1 MITPCSGRLP
11 MSARYSEAAFEAA
24 IEATLLAGGY
34 RKGDPA
40 AFDRKRALDI
50 GVLLEF
56 VRDTQ
61 PDAWA
66 YLENI
71 QKDRA
76 GETLVTDLVRA
87 LDSEHEGCL
96 AVLRHGFK
104 CYGKTFQVA
113 YFAPASGLN
122 PDSARLYTANR
133 LTITRQLHYSQ
144 ANENSLDMVLG
155 LNGIPLVTLELKNPL
170 TGQNV
175 TNAIRQYREDRDP
188 AEQIF
193 RFGTRTLVHFAVD
206 PDLVYMTTKLV
217 GPETHFLPFNK
228 GNGQGAGNP
237 PNPDGCRTAY
247 LWESVLQRDS
257 LLEILARFVH
267 LHVETKEAGG
277 TKIIKKS
284 LIFPRYHQLEA
295 VRLLIA
301 DARTAGSG
309 KNYLIQHSAGSGK
322 SNTIAWLAHRLAT
335 LHDAADAKVFD
346 SVIVL
351 TDRLVLDQQLQDT
364 VYQFEHRQGFV
375 QKINDDSTQLAKAL
389 VSGVPI
395 IISTMQKFGYVTD
408 KIGTLP
414 AKRYAVIVD
423 EAHSSQG
430 GEGAAEVKGVLS
442 RAVIED
448 ALKNRDTDGEVLT
461 ETSLAVAEAGLTV
474 YGDADW
480 EEELVRQMK
489 RRGRQPNLSFFAF
502 TATPKYKTLEMFG
515 LPGPDGKPAPFHL
528 YSMRQAIDEQFI
540 LDVLAHYMTYK
551 AYFGLVKTIADDPD
565 VEKSR
570 AAKALARFAS
580 LHPHNIAQKTEVI
593 IEHFRSFTRHK
604 IGGRAKAMVVTSSRL
619 HAVRYKK
626 AFDNYIREK
635 GYHDIGVL
643 IAFSGSLRDP
653 DEGTEHEYTEVGMNN
668 GLAEKSLPKE
678 FANDQWHF
686 LIVADKYQTGFDQP
700 LLHTMYVDKRLD
712 GIQAVQTLSRLNRIC
727 PGKENTFVLD
737 FVNEPDGI
745 REAFQPFYEQTQ
757 VGEQVEPGQLYDLQA
772 KLDGMKVY
780 DRHEVDEFARL
791 FYSKSRQTALTDH
804 PRLNACLD
812 PVVNRFGKLEPELQD
827 AFRHDATAFRNLY
840 AFMAQ
845 VMPFVDADLEKRYTL
860 LRFLLAKLPRD
871 PNLPGFRFEDEVAL
885 KYYRLQKQYEGAITL
900 EQNSA
905 ATIDG
910 PGAVGTGKAKKE
922 MVGLESLIE
931 ILNERLGTDFTFADQ
946 LFFEQIREEALAD
959 PELQQAALANSE
971 ENFGYVLKKAIETL
985 FIDRMD
991 ANEEITAR
999 YLNDEAFR
1007 TIILAELLK
1016 SVYRGIRNPA

>member
-40 AFDRKRALDI
+40 SFDRKRALDI

-56 VRDTQ
+56 VRETQ

-71 QKDRA
+71 QKERA

-122 PDSARLYTANR
+122 PDSARLYAANR

-228 GNGQGAGNP
+228 GKGQGAGNP

-247 LWESVLQRDS
+247 LWESVLQRNS
-257 LLEILARFVH
+257 LLDILARFIH
-267 LHVETKEAGG
+267 LH
-277 TKIIKKS
+277 KKS

-301 DARTAGSG
+301 DARAAGTG

-461 ETSLAVAEAGLTV
+461 ETSLAVAEAGLTA

-480 EEELVRQMK
+480 EDELVRQMV

-515 LPGPDGKPAPFHL
+515 QPGPDGKPVPFHL
-528 YSMRQAIDEQFI
+528 YSMRQAIEENFI
-540 LDVLAHYMTYK
+540 LDVLANYMTYK

-626 AFDNYIREK
+626 AFDSYIREK

-643 IAFSGSLRDP
+643 IAFSGSLHDP

-668 GLAEKSLPKE
+668 GLAEKALPKE
-678 FANDQWHF
+678 FAKEDWHF

-745 REAFQPFYEQTQ
+745 RAAFQPFYEQTE

-791 FYSKSRQTALTDH
+791 FYSKARQTTLKDH
-804 PRLNACLD
+804 ARLNACLD
-812 PVVNRFGKLEPELQD
+812 PAVIRFGKLESELQD
-827 AFRHDATAFRNLY
+827 AFRHDGTAFRNLY

-845 VMPFVDADLEKRYTL
+845 VMPFVDADLEKRYTY

-871 PNLPGFRFEDEVAL
+871 PDLPGFSLDDEVAL
-885 KYYRLQKQYEGAITL
+885 KYYRLQKQYEGAIEL
-900 EQNSA
+900 EKNSA
-905 ATIDG
+905 VAIDG
-910 PGAVGTGKAKKE
+910 PGSVGTGKAKKE
-922 MVGLESLIE
+922 MVNLNSLIE

-946 LFFEQIREEALAD
+946 LFFEQIREEAIAD

-971 ENFGYVLKKAIETL
+971 ENFGYVLKKAIESL
-985 FIDRMD
+985 FIERMD

-1007 TIILAELLK
+1007 KIILAELLK